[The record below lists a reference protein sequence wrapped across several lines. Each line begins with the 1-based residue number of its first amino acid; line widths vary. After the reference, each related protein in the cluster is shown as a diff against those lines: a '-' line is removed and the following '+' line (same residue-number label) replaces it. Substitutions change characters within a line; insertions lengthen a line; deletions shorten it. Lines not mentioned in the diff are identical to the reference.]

1 MSKWASILIRSGVQ
15 EGGGGA
21 FMSHNQSTGFESKS
35 WNIMV

>member
-1 MSKWASILIRSGVQ
+1 MSKWASILIRSGV
-15 EGGGGA
+15 GGGA